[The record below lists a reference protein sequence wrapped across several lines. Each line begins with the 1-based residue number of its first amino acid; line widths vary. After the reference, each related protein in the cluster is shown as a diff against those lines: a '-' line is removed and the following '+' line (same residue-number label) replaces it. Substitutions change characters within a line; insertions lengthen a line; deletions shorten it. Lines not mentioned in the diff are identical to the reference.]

1 MQPHDIRQTLEIRG
15 LDIQQTQEIRGLEIR
30 DPEIRAQDIQQTQEI
45 RALEIQVK
53 KRVNGINKLHRMAT
67 NKIKR

>member
-1 MQPHDIRQTLEIRG
+1 MQPH
-15 LDIQQTQEIRGLEIR
+15 DIQQTQEIRGPDIR
-30 DPEIRAQDIQQTQEI
+30 DLDIQQTQDIRDLEI
-45 RALEIQVK
+45 QALEIQVK

>member
-1 MQPHDIRQTLEIRG
+1 MQPHDIRQTLEIRDPDIRD
-15 LDIQQTQEIRGLEIR
+15 LDIQQTQEIR
-30 DPEIRAQDIQQTQEI
+30 DPEIQ
-45 RALEIQVK
+45 ALEIQVK

>member
-1 MQPHDIRQTLEIRG
+1 MQPPDRRQP
-15 LDIQQTQEIRGLEIR
+15 QEIR

-45 RALEIQVK
+45 RALEIRTLEIQVK